1 MLYLITCIALRNSK
15 HLRFTMNK
23 SACRN
28 ESSTQLSWRCSTKEK
43 LKISENKELVIS
55 VDVGEQP
62 MTVHREVERADNIL
76 PNKKQLD
83 KAERKSAFVL
93 YYSKEQNC
101 VCSAWKIAGCEL
113 TCISTIYCI
122 RPTSRREA
130 APRLCANLFPIQAQ
144 NLTFSQHKINHVVNK
159 FLIIH
164 WSFMIKQFA
173 YILRIVP
180 GGLFVVFLS
189 FCSCLWHNRYTPNLI

>member
-62 MTVHREVERADNIL
+62 TTVHREVERADNIL

-83 KAERKSAFVL
+83 KAVRENLLLFCITAKDRIVCAQPGKLQAVSWLASPPSTVL
-93 YYSKEQNC
+93 DPHPGQKLLQGS
-101 VCSAWKIAGCEL
+101 V
-113 TCISTIYCI
+113 
-122 RPTSRREA
+122 PTS
-130 APRLCANLFPIQAQ
+130 
-144 NLTFSQHKINHVVNK
+144 SQFKPKTSH
-159 FLIIH
+159 FLNVR
-164 WSFMIKQFA
+164 S
-173 YILRIVP
+173 
-180 GGLFVVFLS
+180 
-189 FCSCLWHNRYTPNLI
+189 TT